1 MLVSY
6 EWLSQYVDLEGIS
19 PEDIAEEMNRT
30 GIEVE
35 VIYTRDP
42 GVNGVVVGEV
52 LAVEPHPEAD
62 RLNICT
68 VNVGK
73 GQLLQI
79 VCGAKNVA
87 AGQRVPVA
95 LIGAKLPGGVHIKK
109 AKLRGVES
117 HGMICSAKELG
128 FPDKVLMKEQTE
140 GIFVLEP
147 DAPVGMDIK
156 EYLSMDDQVIELQL
170 TPNRSDCLGMW
181 GVAHEVAA
189 IFDRELRLPVISEQ
203 VPSEAGTGV
212 EVVVESVEDCPFYAA
227 QVVGNLEVGPSPQW
241 MQNRLIS
248 AGIRPI
254 NNIVDITNYV
264 MLETGQPLH
273 AFDFD
278 KIANGQILVRRAN
291 DGEKIVTLDDVERE
305 CDPEMLLVTDGQEP
319 LAVAGVMGGASSEV
333 TKETKTVL
341 LEAAFFNPLT
351 VRQTSKNLGLRS
363 EASTRF
369 EKGVDPEQ
377 ILPAL
382 YRAVQLLRQLCG
394 GVVSSDAS
402 VHKAGD
408 VEEVTISLRH
418 ERLVN
423 LLGVQISPDEVMDIF
438 RRLRLPAA
446 FENDVYQVQ
455 IPTRRPDLM
464 MEVDLVEE
472 VARLYGYDRIPAT
485 LPWGQQL
492 PGALTKEQKLRRD
505 ARHMLRE
512 LGLNEVVTY
521 SLTSDEAEQEIASLY
536 DLQPIRVAMP
546 MSKEHAVL
554 RTTLLPQLIKV
565 AAYNVHRGN
574 ERVQLFEVGKVYL
587 TQEETLTD
595 LPEERLQLTALI
607 AGPKAASIWK
617 TPQVDAQNFYE
628 LKGILE
634 SVLERFGVRDAEYQ
648 AADLNGFHPGR
659 TALCVVEDE
668 VIGVLGQLHPKL
680 SKEYDLSEPVVL
692 QLDLE
697 KLLKKDLQVIYEP
710 IPRYPAVTRDLAV
723 TVDENVPAGRIE
735 AGIRKVAGELLESV
749 TLFDVFTG
757 EQIGEGKKSVA
768 YSLVFRTNER
778 TLTDEEVHQIHER
791 IVHYLTEQ
799 FGAQLRQ

>member
-521 SLTSDEAEQEIASLY
+521 SLTSDEAEQDIASLY

-595 LPEERLQLTALI
+595 LPEERLQLAALI

>member
-438 RRLRLPAA
+438 RRLRLPAE

-595 LPEERLQLTALI
+595 LPEERLQLAALI

-697 KLLKKDLQVIYEP
+697 KLLKKDLQVIYDP

>member
-438 RRLRLPAA
+438 RRLRLPAE

-595 LPEERLQLTALI
+595 LPEERLQLAALI

>member
-87 AGQRVPVA
+87 AGQRIPVA

-595 LPEERLQLTALI
+595 LPEERLQLAALI

>member
-554 RTTLLPQLIKV
+554 RTTLLPQLVKV

-595 LPEERLQLTALI
+595 LPEERLQLAALI

>member
-446 FENDVYQVQ
+446 LENDVYQVQ

-595 LPEERLQLTALI
+595 LPEERLQLAALI

>member
-87 AGQRVPVA
+87 AGQRIPVA

-438 RRLRLPAA
+438 RRLRLPAE

-595 LPEERLQLTALI
+595 LPEERLQLAALI